1 MKLPRIYADY
11 NGWQGSPRNPSRKA
25 IALDTFGT
33 LRELSNAG
41 IRLQDDVELVIYD
54 YSDEEEDL
62 ENHVLVY
69 WDTTRS
75 VWLAE
80 IIDDEVQYIPK
91 RDRVQ
96 ITEFLCLKCRAPLQD
111 YINKNG
117 MNASSVCQ
125 NCGEKITAA
134 IEPPI

>member
-11 NGWQGSPRNPSRKA
+11 NGWQRSSRNPSRKA

-41 IRLQDDVELVIYD
+41 IRLQDDIELVIYD
-54 YSDEEEDL
+54 YSDDEEDL
-62 ENHVLVY
+62 ENHVSVY
-69 WDTTRS
+69 WDRTRR

-80 IIDDEVQYIPK
+80 IIDNDIQYIPK
-91 RDRVQ
+91 KDRTP
-96 ITEFLCLKCRAPLQD
+96 ITEFLCLKCRTPLQD

-117 MNASSVCQ
+117 MDASSVCQ
-125 NCGEKITAA
+125 NCGGKIAAA